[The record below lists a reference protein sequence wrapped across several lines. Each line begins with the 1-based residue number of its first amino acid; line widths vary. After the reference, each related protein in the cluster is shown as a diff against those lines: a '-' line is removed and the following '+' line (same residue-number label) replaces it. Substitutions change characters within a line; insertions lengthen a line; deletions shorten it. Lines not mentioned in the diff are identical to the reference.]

1 MLLNQLVRV
10 NEKANIA
17 NSVNFGMMDNP
28 EQNHALCEG
37 FVFNY
42 NPQKPNT
49 STVGILDRLRLSYHS
64 QSTPNIHLVVQQY
77 GKGKSHFAVA
87 LANFFSQPAESPE
100 VNGILEQVRVATSGQ
115 NDSLVEGLRAFKK
128 NRRYLTVCLSGDH
141 GGDLRQHFLKQLLT
155 TLDREGITDSIA
167 HHICRE
173 PLEYLQQ
180 LSEENRRQA
189 DEYLHQQG
197 YPDGDLNTM
206 IHLLQDGN
214 TSIIPAVKAL
224 SRHLVG
230 YSIDF
235 QTHIDIEVILKDLI
249 EGLCGGDSPQFQGI
263 LILFDELNYYLKA
276 WANNSAVAGG
286 TAIQNIT
293 NICETYRHK
302 IALLSFAQVGLT
314 KASGISGS
322 ERESYLKI
330 ASRLEPADSTYYP
343 ESSLELVINNLL
355 EQQVNREEW
364 KGFFEHWGDTLLGEA
379 RQAFNTYIP
388 IYRERGWSFDDF
400 FKHLGLGSFPLHPL
414 TGYLL
419 SKLDFA
425 QVQDRTAI
433 QFVKGYVREFIEAHP
448 VEQDG
453 LLSYVYPINLVDIFL
468 DNLSDAQY
476 YNQFIKA
483 RNLVIHSE
491 NPDELSVLKAL
502 FLYFTSGDKLTKSDR
517 DPHED
522 LLSELSGLPKSR
534 VREALKQLETRDQIY
549 YRTDSKL
556 YSFFSGSTT
565 PGELRK
571 KLEETIQHQPDSI
584 KDVLV
589 HCRQNLSR
597 YLKSSSMTATQFVS
611 ENGLV
616 GDDWTFNY
624 KIYDSD
630 EFHRILRSQRW
641 SPGGSAKGVVGFVL
655 AATLEDLQEIRQQA
669 TDKLKNS
676 GLENRLVVAVPKTTT
691 EELNHTLKLQKAL
704 RQLSD
709 GEKTLYGNTFTQL
722 AKQFNDQIEGETER
736 LLTDC
741 SYHNPVADQLSPQ
754 DQNRLQSLVSA
765 LLSQT
770 YPQVASVGNVD
781 KLRSQHS
788 TGRRIVRVI
797 AEQLFQNK
805 FTPLNLPP
813 DKFYQPTIENV
824 FCKVWGIFRIER
836 QKYQVHSPRN
846 KRVKAAWDE
855 ISQATDISH
864 SPSKTVPLKQLWETL
879 SAPPY
884 GYNELT
890 FTVLLCSWLAYH
902 RTDVILKGTAA
913 IPQRKSESFPVV
925 SQPLT
930 DWGSSNLFEKID
942 DFIDVWIVKQTAQ
955 LIRRQR
961 LAPPELPD
969 SSPIP
974 YDEACAYLKQVEEFL
989 GSSDITK
996 AEAEQVKRDRKPVAE
1011 QVEGINVWF
1020 APIAEVDS
1028 LGESMSLEQ
1037 LIKCYPQ
1044 VNVSPPAIRLDR
1056 ISVSPSPKQRELYE
1070 QVKQRVQSQLD
1081 EQILSFSE
1089 EADRLNREEACEA
1102 YQTRLASLQD
1112 QLATI
1117 PDLER
1122 FGETLNYA
1130 SQRVESLRSQ
1140 LQTRQQVADILQQ
1153 INNQFAKLSETSS
1166 QGDYDD
1172 VQSAIASLR
1181 DQAPPNQEISQ
1192 RVAEICQTIEQ
1203 SRSQLLQQL
1212 QDWEQD
1218 ATQPKTRQQLL
1229 EMSKAIAREES
1240 RFTDSDSKTRLDQLQ
1255 TQLDRKLLDA
1265 ESQESSEQQQ
1275 AEAEAARR
1283 QQIQQLSPSP
1293 NLPLAECE
1301 SRLQQLQEL
1310 RSQLQDNSL
1319 EPDFNRVQEQLDS
1332 QIQDYHQQLNQIG
1345 DRLDSLT
1352 TRSEFNQVKSN
1363 YDKLEVL
1370 LQHSSQWDSYQQHLP
1385 RFESL
1390 QQDIETLAAFEADKR
1405 RSRSSQD
1412 LNSLSDRLQQ
1422 LPQQL
1427 QNPHRFQ
1434 PQLEQWTQDL
1444 NQQRQTYQQQAQD
1457 WLNDLQQQFQQVYQT
1472 PDNSEK
1478 LDIVTQVRD
1487 RLQQE
1492 RSQHDPNLTP
1502 SHHSTLTQLERECQR
1517 EQEKDTANQIKVLFQ
1532 QLPRVQRQT
1541 LYEELNAYLSHD

>member
-17 NSVNFGMMDNP
+17 NSVNFGMMKNT
-28 EQNHALCEG
+28 EKNHALCEG

-42 NPQKPNT
+42 DSQKPNT

-87 LANFFSQPAESPE
+87 LANFFSQPPESPE
-100 VNGILEQVRVATSGQ
+100 VQGILEQIRVATTGQ
-115 NDSLVEGLRAFKK
+115 NNSLVEGLRAFKE
-128 NRRYLTVCLSGDH
+128 NRRYLTVCLSGDD

-167 HHICRE
+167 HHICQE
-173 PLEYLQQ
+173 PLNYLQD
-180 LSEENRRQA
+180 LSEEDRRRA

-197 YPDGDLNTM
+197 HPDGDLNTM
-206 IHLLQDGN
+206 VHLLQEGN

-224 SRHLVG
+224 SRYLVG
-230 YSIDF
+230 YPIDF
-235 QTHIDIEVILKDLI
+235 QTHIDIESILEDLI
-249 EGLCGGDSPQFQGI
+249 EGLCSGDTPRFQGI

-276 WANNSAVAGG
+276 WANNSAAAGG

-355 EQQVNREEW
+355 EQRVDTEDW
-364 KGFFEHWGDTLLGEA
+364 KGFFEHWGNTLLREA
-379 RQAFNTYIP
+379 QQAFNTYIP

-400 FKHLGLGSFPLHPL
+400 FKHLGVGSFPLHPL

-433 QFVKGYVREFIEAHP
+433 QFVRGYVREFIESHP
-448 VEQDG
+448 VEEDG
-453 LLSYVYPINLVDIFL
+453 LLSYVYPIDLVDVFL

-483 RNLVIHSE
+483 RDLVIHSE
-491 NPDELSVLKAL
+491 NPDELSILKAL
-502 FLYFTSGDKLTKSDR
+502 FLHFTSGDKLTKSDR
-517 DPHED
+517 DPHENI
-522 LLSELSGLPKSR
+522 LSELSGLPPSR
-534 VREALKQLETRDQIY
+534 VREALKQLEARDQIY
-549 YRTDSKL
+549 YRSDSKL
-556 YSFFSGSTT
+556 YTFYSGSTT

-571 KLEETIQHQPDSI
+571 KLEETVHRQPNSI
-584 KDVLV
+584 KDVV
-589 HCRQNLSR
+589 VYCRQNLSSH
-597 YLKSSSMTATQFVS
+597 LKSSSIMAKQFVS
-611 ENGLV
+611 DNGLV
-616 GDDWTFNY
+616 GDDWTFDY
-624 KIYDSD
+624 QIYDSD

-641 SPGGSAKGVVGFVL
+641 SPVRGAKGVVGFVL
-655 AATLEDLQEIRQQA
+655 AETLEDLQDIRQQ
-669 TDKLKNS
+669 TSHKLQNS
-676 GLENRLVVAVPKTTT
+676 GLENCLVVAVPKITT

-704 RQLSD
+704 RQLSE

-722 AKQFNDQIEGETER
+722 AKQLNDQIEGETER

-741 SYHNPVADQLSPQ
+741 SYHNPLVDQLSPREQ
-754 DQNRLQSLVSA
+754 ENLQLVVSA
-765 LLSQT
+765 LLRQT
-770 YPQVASVGNVD
+770 YPLVASVGNVD
-781 KLRSQHS
+781 KLRSQHN
-788 TGRRIVRVI
+788 TGRQIVRVI
-797 AEQLFQNK
+797 AEKLFQNK
-805 FTPLNLPP
+805 FTPSNLPHNQ
-813 DKFYQPTIENV
+813 FYQTTIDNV

-836 QKYQVHSPRN
+836 QKYQVHIPRN

-864 SPSKTVPLKQLWETL
+864 CPSKTVALKQLWKTL

-902 RTDVILKGTAA
+902 RTEVVLKGTTA
-913 IPQRKSESFPVV
+913 IPKRKSDSFPVV

-942 DFIDVWIVKQTAQ
+942 NFINVWIVKQTAQ

-989 GSSDITK
+989 GSSDIIK
-996 AEAEQVKRDRKPVAE
+996 AEAEQVKRDRQPVAAS
-1011 QVEGINVWF
+1011 VKDIDNWF
-1020 APIAEVDS
+1020 APIDHVQS
-1028 LGESMSLEQ
+1028 LPQPLSLEQ
-1037 LIKCYPQ
+1037 LIEHYPQ
-1044 VNVSPPAIRLDR
+1044 VKTIPPAIRIDR
-1056 ISVSPSPKQRELYE
+1056 ISVSPSPKQRELHE
-1070 QVKQRVQSQLD
+1070 QVKQRVQSQLE

-1089 EADRLNREEACEA
+1089 EADRLNNEEACDA
-1102 YQTRLASLQD
+1102 YQTRLAGLQE

-1122 FGETLNYA
+1122 FGQTLNYA
-1130 SQRVESLRSQ
+1130 SQRVESVRSQ

-1153 INNQFAKLSETSS
+1153 INSQFAKLSETSS
-1166 QGDYDD
+1166 QADYDE
-1172 VQSAIASLR
+1172 VQTAIESLTAE
-1181 DQAPPNQEISQ
+1181 APPSQEIHD
-1192 RVAEICQTIEQ
+1192 RVTETIQTLEQ

-1218 ATQPKTRQQLL
+1218 AANPKTRQQIL

-1240 RFTDSDSKTRLDQLQ
+1240 RFTDPDSKTRLQHLQ

-1265 ESQESSEQQQ
+1265 ETQESSQQQQ

-1283 QQIQQLSPSP
+1283 QQIQQLAPSP

-1332 QIQDYHQQLNQIG
+1332 QIQDYRQQLNQIG

-1370 LQHSSQWDSYQQHLP
+1370 LQHSSQWDPYQQHLP

-1390 QQDIETLAAFEADKR
+1390 QQDIETIAAFEADKR
-1405 RSRSSQD
+1405 RSHSSQD

-1427 QNPHRFQ
+1427 HNPHRFQ
-1434 PQLEQWTQDL
+1434 PQLEQWTNDL
-1444 NQQRQTYQQQAQD
+1444 NQQRQTYQQQAQN
-1457 WLNDLQQQFQQVYQT
+1457 WLNDLQQQFQQIYQT

-1478 LDIVTQVRD
+1478 LAIVTQVRD
-1487 RLQQE
+1487 RLQRE

-1502 SHHSTLTQLERECQR
+1502 EAQTTLSQLQQECQR
-1517 EQEKDTANQIKVLFQ
+1517 EQDKDTANQIKVLFQ

-1541 LYEELNAYLSHD
+1541 LYEHLKAYLSHD